1 MQPVEV
7 ICRKCKNTIGVVD
20 VDTLPERTNEPTC
33 SPQQPVVQQSATF
46 DSEQT
51 GVVVQGSTDEPDRK
65 DLSVQQL
72 AGRLD
77 ELLHWVGSE
86 YDIACRQ
93 SKSST
98 TLGKHKLAQI
108 HDAYARAMT
117 KVYARLSE
125 AIQESKQ
132 AQVEHEAKRAAAD
145 C

>member
-33 SPQQPVVQQSATF
+33 
-46 DSEQT
+46 
-51 GVVVQGSTDEPDRK
+51 STDEPDRK

-125 AIQESKQ
+125 VIQESKQ